1 MILKNDVAVLLYGEF
16 RSRSL
21 FGDRLNCYRHISKCD
36 KTSVTIF
43 LYLQTLS
50 LLASFASKL
59 NNVEGE
65 QEREENEGED
75 IEKDEENQDDD
86 TGW

>member
-1 MILKNDVAVLLYGEF
+1 MFELKVVL
-16 RSRSL
+16 
-21 FGDRLNCYRHISKCD
+21 HIFKCD

-59 NNVEGE
+59 DNVEGE
-65 QEREENEGED
+65 EERDENEGKD

>member
-1 MILKNDVAVLLYGEF
+1 M
-16 RSRSL
+16 
-21 FGDRLNCYRHISKCD
+21 
-36 KTSVTIF
+36 TII

-65 QEREENEGED
+65 QEREENEGKD